1 MKKVNLISICVI
13 FTTVSVSAQSK
24 ILRKGSLSPTDPKE
38 SISFLNQGTICKDS
52 TLSKT
57 SNGFDVKKSN
67 IDNMVYLNTNETN
80 PALNKM
86 PVVISNTPVEL
97 MPVATL
103 PRITNLSLNDSNLNV
118 ILNSPF
124 FKRLKKN

>member
-1 MKKVNLISICVI
+1 MKKVTLISICVI

-38 SISFLNQGTICKDS
+38 SISFLKQGTINKDS

-86 PVVISNTPVEL
+86 PVVISNKPVEL

-103 PRITNLSLNDSNLNV
+103 PRITNLSLKDSNLNA

>member
-1 MKKVNLISICVI
+1 
-13 FTTVSVSAQSK
+13 
-24 ILRKGSLSPTDPKE
+24 
-38 SISFLNQGTICKDS
+38 
-52 TLSKT
+52 
-57 SNGFDVKKSN
+57 
-67 IDNMVYLNTNETN
+67 MVYLNTNETN

-86 PVVISNTPVEL
+86 PVVISNKPVEL

-103 PRITNLSLNDSNLNV
+103 PRITNLSLKDSNLNV

>member
-1 MKKVNLISICVI
+1 MKKVTLISICVI

-38 SISFLNQGTICKDS
+38 SISFLKQGTINKDS

-86 PVVISNTPVEL
+86 PVVISNKPVEL

-103 PRITNLSLNDSNLNV
+103 PRITNLSLKDSNLNV

-124 FKRLKKN
+124 FKRMKKN